1 MEILSHEM
9 YLFHSIQQQ
18 RVAVSQAGQPGQ
30 RAPMAQCG
38 GQRGMGDVVVVV
50 KILGRVQDMAG
61 PLDGRPPLSP
71 YLPLPAGWPLSLPK
85 QRLSCGIKAHPKGFR
100 PTAEI
105 PPQ

>member
-61 PLDGRPPLSP
+61 PLDGRPPL
-71 YLPLPAGWPLSLPK
+71 WPLSLPK
-85 QRLSCGIKAHPKGFR
+85 QRPSCGIKAHPKGFR